1 MALEENFAICPIRK
15 TLAGCTEAISGFG
28 KNSTSSDAEDATP
41 GVSIVINSVMVM
53 VRVFGTG
60 LLAGL
65 ADEVD
70 FGAGEHSDS
79 TQRSAASDDL
89 GMLAS

>member
-1 MALEENFAICPIRK
+1 LEENFATCPIRK

-28 KNSTSSDAEDATP
+28 KNSTSSAAEDAKP
-41 GVSIVINSVMVM
+41 GVSILISSVMVM

-65 ADEVD
+65 VDEVD
-70 FGAGEHSDS
+70 FGAGEQSES